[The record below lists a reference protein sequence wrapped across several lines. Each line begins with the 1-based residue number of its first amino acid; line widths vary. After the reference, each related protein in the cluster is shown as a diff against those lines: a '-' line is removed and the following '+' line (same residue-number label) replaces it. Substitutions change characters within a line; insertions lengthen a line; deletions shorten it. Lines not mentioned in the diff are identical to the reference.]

1 MFTFTQTLFMS
12 EVLFIC
18 GLALGYSMRKVHEE
32 IVGNDEEEHY

>member
-12 EVLFIC
+12 GVLFIC
-18 GLALGYSMRKVHEE
+18 GFILGYSMRKVHEE